1 MAQTP
6 SAMVELET
14 PIPSFSL
21 SDAHGLPYV
30 LSKKSNGT
38 LVVFMC
44 NHCPF
49 VIHVGEI
56 LEVIHTEC
64 TANEITM
71 IGINS
76 NDIEA
81 YPDDSPDQMIE
92 TATQFGWTFPYLF
105 DADQS
110 VAKSFQATCTPDVF
124 LYNKEGKLYYRGQ
137 FDDSRPS
144 SGVGDGED
152 LKNAIHA
159 MLNGEPSPADQKP
172 AIGCN
177 IKWKT

>member
-6 SAMVELET
+6 SAMVELKT
-14 PIPSFSL
+14 RIPEFSL
-21 SDAHGLPYV
+21 SDAHGTPFVLPSDAV
-30 LSKKSNGT
+30 GT

-49 VIHVGEI
+49 VIHVADL
-56 LEVIHTEC
+56 LEDIHAEC
-64 TANEITM
+64 QKNGITM

-81 YPDDSPDQMIE
+81 YPDDSPEQMIE
-92 TATQFGWTFPYLF
+92 TASRFGWTFHYLF

-110 VAKSFQATCTPDVF
+110 VATSFQATCTPDVF
-124 LYNKEGKLYYRGQ
+124 LYDKNGELYFRGQ

-144 SGVGDGED
+144 SGVADGVD
-152 LKNAIHA
+152 LKKAVQS
-159 MLNGEPSPADQKP
+159 MLQGDSPPEHQQPS
-172 AIGCN
+172 IGCN
-177 IKWKT
+177 IKWKM